1 MIEYVIEIVN
11 ELEYSMDIGGSC
23 ELDIK
28 DLDKWVLE
36 VIVVV
41 LYMDIFIY
49 VIKRELMEN

>member
-11 ELEYSMDIGGSC
+11 ELEYSVDIDRNC

>member
-11 ELEYSMDIGGSC
+11 ELEYSVDIGGSC

-28 DLDKWVLE
+28 DLDKWVLK

>member
-11 ELEYSMDIGGSC
+11 ESEYSVDISGSC